1 MSRSS
6 EIPILTGAHIGITT
20 FHEELGTIQ
29 EEDFMSS
36 AIDSSIIAEHST
48 FIPSAGELA
57 SSVIIPIQVKMWAH
71 LQQYC
76 CVASAIAS
84 FW

>member
-1 MSRSS
+1 M
-6 EIPILTGAHIGITT
+6 PMLTSAHMGIST

-48 FIPSAGELA
+48 FIQSAGELA
-57 SSVIIPIQVKMWAH
+57 SSVIIPMQVRV
-71 LQQYC
+71 QRC
-76 CVASAIAS
+76 
-84 FW
+84 

>member
-6 EIPILTGAHIGITT
+6 EIPMLTSAHIGNTT

-57 SSVIIPIQVKMWAH
+57 SSVIIPMQVKKEYRTALGCS
-71 LQQYC
+71 LQE
-76 CVASAIAS
+76 
-84 FW
+84 FLNT

>member
-1 MSRSS
+1 M
-6 EIPILTGAHIGITT
+6 LTSAHMGIST

-48 FIPSAGELA
+48 FIQSAGELA
-57 SSVIIPIQVKMWAH
+57 SSVIIPMQVRV
-71 LQQYC
+71 QRC
-76 CVASAIAS
+76 
-84 FW
+84 

>member
-6 EIPILTGAHIGITT
+6 EIPILTSAHIGITT

-36 AIDSSIIAEHST
+36 AIDSSVIAEHST

-57 SSVIIPIQVKMWAH
+57 SSVIIPIQVKAWVVYIVKPLH
-71 LQQYC
+71 YVLLC
-76 CVASAIAS
+76 H
-84 FW
+84 

>member
-1 MSRSS
+1 M
-6 EIPILTGAHIGITT
+6 LTSAQIGNTT

-57 SSVIIPIQVKMWAH
+57 SSVIIPMQVKEEYRTVLGCS
-71 LQQYC
+71 LQE
-76 CVASAIAS
+76 
-84 FW
+84 FLNT